1 MGMSYKAGI
10 IEAIEELKERSGSS
24 AIAIKKYMQA
34 KLPKDKKWKN
44 GMFLM
49 ALKNGVASGD
59 FVQNKNSY
67 KLSTDFKKKRSKAS
81 TVTKKKVTPKKSP
94 KKKLAPKKKT
104 LSKKTT
110 SKKKP
115 SKKKTTTKKKS

>member
-1 MGMSYKAGI
+1 MGKNIMSYKAGI

-24 AIAIKKYMQA
+24 SIAVKKYMQA

-59 FVQNKNSY
+59 FVQIKNSY
-67 KLSTDFKKKRSKAS
+67 KLSPDFKKNKAKAS
-81 TVTKKKVTPKKSP
+81 SASKKKVATKKK
-94 KKKLAPKKKT
+94 A
-104 LSKKTT
+104 
-110 SKKKP
+110 
-115 SKKKTTTKKKS
+115 TTKKSTK